1 MQFSKGGERKKE
13 KKELHRRQSYSPPSP
28 HVAPLERRRC
38 EDSNDTVERWLWP
51 LEDIALTTRRPRAP
65 PNTCQPLFQ
74 FNNILYLLKN
84 QIASTNLIIIKKA
97 KLKRLESPLM
107 QAIKIIILKANE
119 LFYFAKDVKKLKA
132 PRW

>member
-1 MQFSKGGERKKE
+1 MKLKIKNFCKRIEVEILITKWTTMRFYMTNAIFKGRREKKE

-74 FNNILYLLKN
+74 FNNILYLFKN
-84 QIASTNLIIIKKA
+84 QIASTNLIIIKK
-97 KLKRLESPLM
+97 LS
-107 QAIKIIILKANE
+107 
-119 LFYFAKDVKKLKA
+119 
-132 PRW
+132 